1 MATLPGCSSE
11 SDVYDCSD
19 LDLAKAPSSAGAGPT
34 ESKRISMQNVQRG
47 HLRVAV
53 SCRSFLWHGES
64 MPTDLPEKYRLSFLV
79 GEIVRNDVFAETEMR
94 TFFYKLNDA
103 GLINELHQ
111 QNLGR
116 LVSQV
121 RKALN
126 KNDVPVEFRK
136 LALEVVEGLAVQH
149 RLRSSLAH
157 DQWMHLPKVRPD
169 KVRSMR
175 RPGTIQPIS
184 ELEACATEL
193 IRLAWRI
200 RGLWIIAPYW
210 LNGDLSDH
218 TSPEDLH
225 SWTRVAMGHIAD
237 DPSMTRGTDGE
248 APHPPGGFP
257 PAID

>member
-1 MATLPGCSSE
+1 
-11 SDVYDCSD
+11 
-19 LDLAKAPSSAGAGPT
+19 
-34 ESKRISMQNVQRG
+34 
-47 HLRVAV
+47 
-53 SCRSFLWHGES
+53 
-64 MPTDLPEKYRLSFLV
+64 MPADLPEKYRLSFLV

-94 TFFYKLNDA
+94 TFFYELSRV
-103 GLINELHQ
+103 GLTTEPHQ

-116 LVSQV
+116 LVGQV

-126 KNDVPVEFRK
+126 RDAVPIEFRD
-136 LALEVVEGLAVQH
+136 LALEVVESLAGQH

-157 DQWMHLPKVRPD
+157 DQWMHLQKVRPEE
-169 KVRSMR
+169 VRSMR
-175 RPGTIQPIS
+175 RTGTIRPIR
-184 ELEACATEL
+184 ELEECAAEL

-237 DPSMTRGTDGE
+237 DSTTTQGTVGE

-257 PAID
+257 PETD